1 MKKPRCSMRG
11 EPLKC
16 RSLAFDA
23 GHRCPEKS
31 DIVRLVGYMPIQLV
45 APSAV
50 RMADA
55 IEAIS

>member
-1 MKKPRCSMRG
+1 MREEGVACCSMRG
-11 EPLKC
+11 ALGFAAWLDQEPLKC
-16 RSLAFDA
+16 RSWA
-23 GHRCPEKS
+23 
-31 DIVRLVGYMPIQLV
+31 IVMGYMPIQLV